1 MNIGDVVAMNG
12 CKIEF
17 GTKTEGGA
25 VTYRAPKGERFVF
38 LLLGSTPIDG
48 SAPLDPD
55 DVLKELGWSPTSPEM
70 GEISREELDEADIPS
85 LFERA
90 ERGERLTS
98 AEQAACAGYELGWR
112 DGRKDSAAPL
122 VAALDP
128 FADACESCDE
138 GTVDDHTAA
147 WESPLAM
154 GVTYGDF
161 RRAAATLSKLKE
173 NGLSREGFGGL
184 ARSQPGSDAQER
196 SPVPPL
202 SDGGRV

>member
-1 MNIGDVVAMNG
+1 MNVVAMNG

-70 GEISREELDEADIPS
+70 GEISREIARVAVGHFVKVIRACGPGGSPGALASTI
-85 LFERA
+85 ERNT
-90 ERGERLTS
+90 ET
-98 AEQAACAGYELGWR
+98 QI
-112 DGRKDSAAPL
+112 
-122 VAALDP
+122 
-128 FADACESCDE
+128 DAI
-138 GTVDDHTAA
+138 
-147 WESPLAM
+147 
-154 GVTYGDF
+154 
-161 RRAAATLSKLKE
+161 LSKLKE
-173 NGLSREGFGGL
+173 NGLSREGLGGL
-184 ARSQPGSDAQER
+184 AQSQPGSDAQER

-202 SDGGRV
+202 SDGGE